1 MRSRRLL
8 SLSIAAAAA
17 LVLTGCAGG
26 ASETTPTNGETT
38 AAAEETPTGLCDNVA
53 ETGDA
58 VKAVTVEGAFDAKPT
73 TTFTTPLTIENV
85 ERAVVIE
92 GDGEAAKEGDLVTL
106 KLAVYDATTG
116 EELTTQGYDEDP
128 LVPSQLVAGSVL
140 GDVIGCEPVGTR
152 VAFTLPANENS
163 PTALVYIADFT
174 AITPKVAWGE
184 DQPAVDG
191 MPTVELAEDGRP
203 TITIPEGDAPTEVKL
218 ATLKEGDGAV
228 VASGDEVLVNYAG
241 VKWSDGSE
249 FDASWNGG
257 APISFPTTG
266 VVEGFKQAL
275 EGHKV
280 GSQVLVVVPP
290 AFGYGP
296 SEGHELQKETLVFV
310 VDILAKQTP
319 TAAQ

>member
-1 MRSRRLL
+1 MNR
-8 SLSIAAAAA
+8 
-17 LVLTGCAGG
+17 GGGG
-26 ASETTPTNGETT
+26 A
-38 AAAEETPTGLCDNVA
+38 
-53 ETGDA
+53 
-58 VKAVTVEGAFDAKPT
+58 
-73 TTFTTPLTIENV
+73 
-85 ERAVVIE
+85 
-92 GDGEAAKEGDLVTL
+92 
-106 KLAVYDATTG
+106 
-116 EELTTQGYDEDP
+116 
-128 LVPSQLVAGSVL
+128 
-140 GDVIGCEPVGTR
+140 
-152 VAFTLPANENS
+152 
-163 PTALVYIADFT
+163 
-174 AITPKVAWGE
+174 KVGE
-184 DQPAVDG
+184 DQRV
-191 MPTVELAEDGRP
+191 
-203 TITIPEGDAPTEVKL
+203 
-218 ATLKEGDGAV
+218 DGAV